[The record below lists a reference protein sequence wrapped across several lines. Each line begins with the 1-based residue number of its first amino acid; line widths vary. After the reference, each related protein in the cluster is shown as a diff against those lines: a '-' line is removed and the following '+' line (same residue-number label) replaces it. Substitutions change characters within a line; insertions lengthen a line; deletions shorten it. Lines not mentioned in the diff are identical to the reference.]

1 MIILVLIGV
10 IMLLIA
16 FPALRCGLL
25 HPILV
30 PFYAVVDTYEYFRYK
45 KYNDCPYGKLNV
57 YTGLFGDGK
66 TLSVVREVV
75 CMLYN
80 RYNGKQVYDKK
91 RKKFVTQRINIISN
105 VTLSVP
111 YTKFVSMEQV
121 ATVAED
127 REKYD
132 EEHDTRTVTIVLG
145 DEFSSQ
151 MNSREFRSNFNM
163 EVLNSMLTCRHNYMS
178 FYLTSQEFSM
188 IDLMMRR
195 VTRFVVDCKKFWRF
209 QMNYYYSP
217 YDVENATNVQLINPI
232 RRECWFV
239 KNDDYN
245 RYDTMETVGNLVKQ
259 WKAGDMM
266 SDEEKLALEMPG
278 AGTVGPDGLINI
290 SRKFKRAKKKQAK

>member
-1 MIILVLIGV
+1 MILLVLIGV

-16 FPALRCGLL
+16 FPALRCGLS

-45 KYNDCPYGKLNV
+45 KYNDCPYGLINV
-57 YTGLFGDGK
+57 FTGLFGDGK
-66 TLSVVREVV
+66 TLSVVHLVV
-75 CMLYN
+75 CFLYMK
-80 RYNGKQVYDKK
+80 YDGKQVYDKK

-163 EVLNSMLTCRHNYMS
+163 EVLNSMLTCRHNYLS
-178 FYLTSQEFSM
+178 FYLTSQEFTM
-188 IDLMMRR
+188 IDLTLRR
-195 VTRFVVDCKKFWRF
+195 VTRWVVDCKKFWRF

-217 YDVENATNVQLINPI
+217 WDVEQATNVQLIKPI
-232 RRECWFV
+232 RTECWFI
-239 KNDDYN
+239 KNEDYN
-245 RYDTMETVGNLVKQ
+245 RYDTMECVGNLIKQ
-259 WKAGDMM
+259 WRAGDMM
-266 SDEEKLALEMPG
+266 TDEEKLALEMPG
-278 AGTVGPDGLINI
+278 TGTVGPDGLINI
-290 SRKFKRAKKKQAK
+290 SRKFKRAKKKQTK